1 MKINMEMPDVFHC
14 SFRYLSNV
22 SAVKIFAMWGEATRL
37 SLVFVV
43 II

>member
-1 MKINMEMPDVFHC
+1 MKITTEMSDVFHC
-14 SFRYLSNV
+14 SFRYLSTIL
-22 SAVKIFAMWGEATRL
+22 AVKIFAIWGEATRL